1 MKQRSDWHRP
11 GAKEKEKTMAR
22 LIVRKIGIRL
32 LLLAKGILQVVLFI
46 FYVVLSG
53 IKIFLMMFAI
63 LARVVMAILGVAS
76 NV

>member
-1 MKQRSDWHRP
+1 MIQRSDWHRL
-11 GAKEKEKTMAR
+11 GAKEKENTMAR

-32 LLLAKGILQVVLFI
+32 LLLARGMLQVALFI

-53 IKIFLMMFAI
+53 IKIFLTMFAI
-63 LARVVMAILGVAS
+63 FARVVMAILGVAS